1 MKVDDPLSQSA
12 STSTCLVEVRDE
24 PGGQVTAQILGV
36 SDLQATA
43 PKREQA
49 LDDLR
54 ALLRQRL
61 DSGALVSIEVSQENP
76 LMRWFGHAKDD
87 PDFEDYLQE
96 IRKYREEVDR
106 RDEHGLGSV
115 ECSDTSSTPTT

>member
-1 MKVDDPLSQSA
+1 MKLDDPLAHSA
-12 STSTCLVEVRDE
+12 PNSTCLVEIRDE

-36 SDLQATA
+36 SDLQTTA
-43 PKREQA
+43 PTREQA
-49 LDDLR
+49 LDGLR

-106 RDEHGLGSV
+106 RDEHGLGSG

>member
-1 MKVDDPLSQSA
+1 MKLDDQLLHSVSN
-12 STSTCLVEVRDE
+12 STCLVEIRDE
-24 PGGQVTAQILGV
+24 PGGQVSAKILGA
-36 SDLQATA
+36 SDLQTTA
-43 PKREQA
+43 PTREQA
-49 LDDLR
+49 LDQLR

-76 LMRWFGHAKDD
+76 LMRWLGHAKDD

-106 RDEHGLGSV
+106 REDHESGSG
-115 ECSDTSSTPTT
+115 ECSNTSSTPTI